1 MDEIVDI
8 DTNHVLDMYVT
19 LSRDGTIALRCMR
32 TSQVY
37 QHFLLMNKL
46 ENAQGDVEIATGFT
60 KIFGQVYAL
69 KLSCHG
75 YIIVVG
81 QSLVQKLCR
90 FIVYSLNGDLLK
102 VVEEQR
108 VEVKSVFLNTREDY
122 LCVAANFTHPM
133 TGQKQGWLRVLSLYG
148 LNLVA
153 DLSDTIYNQAL
164 ESLKIKSK

>member
-8 DTNHVLDMYVT
+8 DCNHVLDMYVT
-19 LSRDGTIALRCMR
+19 LSKDGTIALRCMR
-32 TSQVY
+32 TSQLY

-46 ENAQGDVEIATGFT
+46 MSMQGDVEIGTGFT

-90 FIVYSLNGDLLK
+90 FLVYSLNGDLLK
-102 VVEEQR
+102 VVEE
-108 VEVKSVFLNTREDY
+108 
-122 LCVAANFTHPM
+122 
-133 TGQKQGWLRVLSLYG
+133 
-148 LNLVA
+148 
-153 DLSDTIYNQAL
+153 
-164 ESLKIKSK
+164 